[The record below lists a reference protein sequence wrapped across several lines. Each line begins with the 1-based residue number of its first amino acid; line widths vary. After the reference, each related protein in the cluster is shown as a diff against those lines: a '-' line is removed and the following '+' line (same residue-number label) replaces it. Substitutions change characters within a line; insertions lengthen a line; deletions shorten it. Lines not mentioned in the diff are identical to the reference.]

1 MTARLPLVL
10 VALFLGATAAPAQSA
25 KTESGSDVSVELA
38 KLNKAV
44 REIADALAKQAAGQK
59 LDLLMK
65 RIELSSSRIGEG
77 EQRLR
82 TLKSETAKA
91 EDEKRKLET
100 EIEMVQAHLESQPDQ
115 TRKPERDAFFARGEA
130 DLKRLASKLQSLA
143 QETGEAEAALAT
155 QREELRQWQGFV
167 DRALTSF

>member
-10 VALFLGATAAPAQSA
+10 FALFLGAAAAPAQSA
-25 KTESGSDVSVELA
+25 KTDSSSDVSVELA

-65 RIELSSSRIGEG
+65 RIELGSSRIGQG

-82 TLKSETAKA
+82 ALKSETANA
-91 EDEKRKLET
+91 EDEKRKIET
-100 EIEMVQAHLESQPDQ
+100 EVQAVQAHFESQPDQ
-115 TRKPERDAFFARGEA
+115 TRKPERDAFFAGREA
-130 DLKRLASKLQSLA
+130 DLKRLALKLQSLA
-143 QETGEAEAALAT
+143 QETAEAEALLAT
-155 QREELRQWQGFV
+155 QREELRQWQLFV
-167 DRALTSF
+167 DRALSSF